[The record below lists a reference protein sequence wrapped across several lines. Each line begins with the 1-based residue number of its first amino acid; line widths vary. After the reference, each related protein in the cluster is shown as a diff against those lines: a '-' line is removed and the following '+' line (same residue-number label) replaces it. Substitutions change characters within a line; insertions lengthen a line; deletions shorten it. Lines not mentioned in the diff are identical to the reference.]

1 MEGAEDV
8 AEAEAEDVAEAEA
21 EDEDERLRLRMRMRR
36 SLNAAAKYGP
46 PRGGGGVRVRVV

>member
-8 AEAEAEDVAEAEA
+8 AEAEAED
-21 EDEDERLRLRMRMRR
+21 ERLRLRMRMRL

-46 PRGGGGVRVRVV
+46 PRGGGGVRVRVWCEL